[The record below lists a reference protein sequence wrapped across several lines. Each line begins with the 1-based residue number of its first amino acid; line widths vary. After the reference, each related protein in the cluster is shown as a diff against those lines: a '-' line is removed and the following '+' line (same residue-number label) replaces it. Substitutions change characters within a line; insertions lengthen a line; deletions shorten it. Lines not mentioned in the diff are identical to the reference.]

1 MENCWNEQNASN
13 LDDLDLLVYQ
23 SQLIGN
29 NSDLVLTGGGNTAIK
44 TVQKDFR
51 DLDTSV
57 LFVKTSGADLKTAG
71 RDAFVGLRLDELK
84 PLVSHP
90 DMLDHEMVDYLMH
103 CMLNPT
109 TDRPSIETLIHAFI
123 PMKSTVHSHPDA
135 IVSLTNTKN
144 HQEILSSIYGHRVP
158 YINYLLPGFSL
169 SKIVHATIV
178 SNPEAHGI
186 ILINHG
192 LFSWGE
198 TPKQAYDRHIEI
210 TNLAEK
216 HITRALVGKK
226 IFNIKSNPSLE
237 ESEIKTQAAI
247 LTPSIRKLISSENS
261 MVLTFDIDPDCLAFI
276 NSEEGSNLSQIG
288 PATPDH
294 TLHTKIKPLWVTLTN
309 ISNQS
314 LSSKEIS
321 EAIKNYRWDYTKWY
335 EAHTDHTQPILDANP
350 RVILVPGLGMWST
363 GKDIRAALI
372 AQDVYRHTIKVIK
385 SATALDE
392 YVSLSEA
399 SAYQVEYWP
408 MELHKLTLA
417 GKSGPFSSKIVL
429 ITGAAHGIGR
439 AVAQSFA
446 SSGAHVFLTDI
457 DAKGIN
463 SLASQINETHGYGKA
478 FPFVMDVTDE
488 AQVAAAFE
496 RLCLTYGGLDILVSN
511 AGIAAPGPI
520 DELDLL
526 DWNKAFSVNATGHF
540 LVAKKAIQI
549 MKTQELGGNIVFIG
563 TRNVPSPGAEFGA
576 YSSSKAAEVQLAKV
590 LALENAVH
598 GIRVNIVNP
607 DAVFEGSNLWSADVR
622 KQRSK
627 AHGVDIH
634 QLEDF
639 YIQRNLLK
647 AKITGDDVARAVLF
661 LASDD
666 SSKTTGTMLPV
677 DGGIKDA
684 FLR

>member
-1 MENCWNEQNASN
+1 MENCWNEQNASK

-23 SQLIGN
+23 SHLIGN
-29 NSDLVLTGGGNTAIK
+29 DPDLVLASGGNTAIK

-51 DLDTSV
+51 GLNTSV
-57 LFVKTSGADLKTAG
+57 LFVKKSGSDLKTAG
-71 RDAFVGLRLDELK
+71 RDDFIGLRLDELK
-84 PLVSHP
+84 PLVTHTEMT
-90 DMLDHEMVDYLMH
+90 DDEMLDYLMH

-123 PMKSTVHSHPDA
+123 PMKSTVHSHSDA
-135 IVSLTNTKN
+135 IVGLTNTKN
-144 HQEILSSIYGHRVP
+144 KQEILSNIYGHRIP

-169 SKIVHATIV
+169 SKIVHGTIV

-192 LFSWGE
+192 LFTWGE
-198 TPKQAYDRHIEI
+198 SPKQAYDRHIGI
-210 TNLAEK
+210 INLAEQ

-226 IFNIKSNPSLE
+226 IFNMKSNSSLE
-237 ESEIKTQAAI
+237 ISEMKTQAAI
-247 LTPSIRKLISSENS
+247 LTPTIRKLISSENS
-261 MVLTFDIDPDCLAFI
+261 MVLTFDMDQDTLAFI
-276 NSEEGSNLSQIG
+276 NSEEGSELSQVG

-294 TLHTKIKPLWVTLTN
+294 TLHTKIKPVWVTLTD

-314 LSSKEIS
+314 LAYKEIS
-321 EAIKNYRWDYTKWY
+321 EAIKNYRSDYTKWY

-417 GKSGPFSSKIVL
+417 GKPRPFSSKIVL

-463 SLASQINETHGYGKA
+463 SLASKINETHGYGKA

-488 AQVAAAFE
+488 AQVATAFE

-511 AGIAAPGPI
+511 AGIASPGPI
-520 DELDLL
+520 AELDLR

-549 MKTQELGGNIVFIG
+549 MKSQELGGNIVFIG

-627 AHGVDIH
+627 AHGVDIN
-634 QLEDF
+634 QLENF
-639 YIQRNLLK
+639 YVQRNLLK
-647 AKITGDDVARAVLF
+647 VKITGDDVARAVLF